1 MNFKG
6 LDLCIKEKMKI
17 HFDNTIRPPCSF
29 ETNLKIRNG
38 IRSNKIL
45 DGNISESAKV
55 FRFYKMDFLRYRAQL
70 ICIHRDH
77 QEEPHPSSFYHP
89 KFDLDFE

>member
-17 HFDNTIRPPCSF
+17 NFGNTILTRCSF

-45 DGNISESAKV
+45 DGNISESAKGY
-55 FRFYKMDFLRYRAQL
+55 RFYKMDFLRYRAQL
-70 ICIHRDH
+70 ICKHKDH
-77 QEEPHPSSFYHP
+77 QEEFHQNSFYRP
-89 KFDLDFE
+89 RFD